1 MNRVVN
7 RVKKKTRWSLF
18 GFVLAIA
25 LASGA
30 ASHAEIVLQT
40 YRGTVTSGNDFA
52 GLFGPPSTDLTGKPF
67 VAVFEVDTSLGNLT
81 TGPTAFPTGGTFL
94 QLAGGSSPSDPYF
107 NTPTPV
113 IRATLS
119 IDGSSPV
126 EIVGGLADRTSIR
139 SFLPGN
145 PNEYVSS
152 IFGANGGVL
161 HVFVRSVLGT
171 FPLDLTEPGTYTS
184 SPGAVTG
191 DQFRIVDAQFFDSA
205 RGSLSTSSVEV
216 PEPGALA
223 QLIAGLAG
231 LAGIGGLANRRRT
244 KALAR
249 TRD

>member
-1 MNRVVN
+1 MKR
-7 RVKKKTRWSLF
+7 TRRII
-18 GFVLAIA
+18 GGVVLAIA
-25 LASGA
+25 LAGGS
-30 ASHAEIVLQT
+30 ASHAQVVLQT
-40 YRGTVTSGNDFA
+40 YSGTVTSGSDFA
-52 GLFGPPSTDLTGKPF
+52 GLFGPPATDLTGKPF
-67 VAVFEVDTSLGNLT
+67 VAVFEVDTSLGNLSS
-81 TGPTAFPTGGTFL
+81 GPTVFPAGGTFL
-94 QLAGGSSPSDPYF
+94 QLAGGSSSSDPYL

-126 EIVGGLADRTSIR
+126 EIVGGLEDRTSIR
-139 SFLPGN
+139 SFAPGN
-145 PNEYVSS
+145 PNEYVSR

-161 HVFVRSVLGT
+161 HVFVRSVLST
-171 FPLDLTEPGTYTS
+171 FPLDLTQPGTYTS

-223 QLIAGLAG
+223 QLIGG
-231 LAGIGGLANRRRT
+231 LAGIGCLAIRRRS

-249 TRD
+249 RLG